1 MRVIA
6 GTHKSRTIKSVKSNK
21 TRPTSDKVREA
32 IFHKA
37 GPFFEGGS
45 GLDLY
50 AGSGALGIEAL
61 SRGMNQMT
69 FIDTQTAAIRTIKDN
84 LKELQLEAQSEVYKK
99 SAISALE
106 ILYRKQ
112 RQFDFILIDPPYES
126 TNYDELIQKVVDYN
140 LVKQKGVLYIELST
154 NKEVTFPDD
163 SYKALFEK
171 TYNKT
176 TKTMIYQ
183 KVKREET
190 GR

>member
-6 GTHKSRTIKSVKSNK
+6 GTHKSRTIKPVKNDK

-45 GLDLY
+45 GLDLF

-61 SRGMNQMT
+61 SRGMDEMI
-69 FIDTQTAAIRTIKDN
+69 FIDTQTAAIRTIKNN
-84 LKELQLEAQSEVYKK
+84 LQELQLEAQSKVYKK
-99 SAISALE
+99 TAVAALE

-112 RQFDFILIDPPYES
+112 LQFDFILIDPPYES
-126 TNYDELIQKVVDYN
+126 TNYEELIQKIVDYD
-140 LVKQKGVLYIELST
+140 LVKQDGVIYIELST
-154 NKEVTFPDD
+154 NKAFSFPDD
-163 SYKALFEK
+163 SYAVLFEK
-171 TYNKT
+171 TYNRT
-176 TKTMIYQ
+176 TKTIIYQ
-183 KVKREET
+183 KVNREET